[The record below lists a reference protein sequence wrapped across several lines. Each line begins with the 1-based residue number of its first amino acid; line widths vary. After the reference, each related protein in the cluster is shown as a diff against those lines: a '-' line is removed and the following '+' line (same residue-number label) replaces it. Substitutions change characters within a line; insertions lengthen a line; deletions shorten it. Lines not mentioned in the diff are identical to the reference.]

1 MKKLLKNKTIL
12 LSAGILLL
20 CTFFPF
26 QSRAQEIGDN
36 IYSFNTVLERLF
48 DEMLPLSGRLID
60 VGRAIGGFAALWYI
74 AVRVWKQ
81 IARAEGI
88 DFFPLLKP
96 FAIGMAIL
104 LYPSVIGLMNG
115 VLKPLETGT
124 RQMASNSHK
133 AIQEHIRH
141 RENSIKEASPDA
153 MYPDAGPDTEKYEQP
168 DGSSDDGGMFS
179 GLRSAF
185 SLFNIKSF
193 IKTFVSEIFHIL
205 YSAASLCINVIRTF
219 YLIILAILGPIAF
232 GLSIFDGFHNS
243 LSNWFARYIHVYLWL
258 PVANVFGAICSKI
271 LENMMVLD
279 QDFFSSTAYLI
290 FLVIAIVGYTTV
302 PSVSGYIVQAGGN
315 DSLLS
320 KVNTSTQQAAAIAA
334 KII

>member
-1 MKKLLKNKTIL
+1 MKTTRKIFMTTAILTAVMLLPL
-12 LSAGILLL
+12 AGN
-20 CTFFPF
+20 
-26 QSRAQEIGDN
+26 AQEISDN
-36 IYSFNTVLERLF
+36 IYGFNAVLEKLF
-48 DEMLPLSGRLID
+48 DQMLPLSARLID
-60 VGRAIGGFAALWYI
+60 IGRAIGGFAALWYI
-74 AVRVWKQ
+74 GVRVWKQ

-96 FAIGMAIL
+96 FAIGMAIM
-104 LYPSVIGLMNG
+104 LYPGVIGLMNG

-124 RQMASNSHK
+124 RAMASDSNK
-133 AIQEHIRH
+133 AIIEHIRH
-141 RENSIKEASPDA
+141 REQAIKETAPDA
-153 MYPDAGPDTEKYEQP
+153 VFQGTDPETEKYEQP
-168 DGSSDDGGMFS
+168 DGSTEESGIFS

-258 PVANVFGAICSKI
+258 PVANIFGAICSKI

-315 DSLLS
+315 DSLLG
-320 KVNTSTQQAAAIAA
+320 KVTSSTQQAAALAA
-334 KII
+334 KMI